1 MRILK
6 LIAAL
11 LVLVITLIS
20 CENQKEEGNG
30 IVGLWEVTKV
40 SLEGNSMTPIA
51 RWVRFNSDFTQE
63 SGNGWL
69 QHSIGNW
76 KFDNETKMLEIENT
90 NGLEDKN
97 PFKVQLEGDHMQWN
111 RLEAGDELTVML
123 KRIKKLPT
131 SGANKLFGL
140 WKFIDIRYNGK
151 EVLDSLNPSDKA
163 SISFGWDNNYTLR
176 NYPKGEKYGIFKTH
190 GHRQRMQM
198 VVDYNTKNPK
208 IDFYNYEFIGDTLS
222 MKSTNKNF
230 ELKLIRIHKFL
241 N

>member
-1 MRILK
+1 MKLVKSLAIL
-6 LIAAL
+6 LFSM
-11 LVLVITLIS
+11 ITLIS
-20 CENQKEEGNG
+20 CEDKKEQDSG
-30 IVGLWEVTKV
+30 IIGLWEVTEV

-76 KFDNETKMLEIENT
+76 KFNRETKMLEIENT

-97 PFKVQLEGDHMQWN
+97 PFKVVLNGDNMQWK

-123 KRIKKLPT
+123 KKIKKLPT
-131 SGANKLFGL
+131 SEANKLFGL
-140 WKFIDIRYNGK
+140 WKFVDIRINHK
-151 EVLDSLNPSDKA
+151 EVLDSLNPNGKA
-163 SISFGWDNNYTLR
+163 MLSFGWDNNYTLR
-176 NYPKGEKYGIFKTH
+176 NYPEGEKYGIFKTH

-208 IDFYNYEFIGDTLS
+208 IEFYNYQFIGDTLS
-222 MKSTNKNF
+222 LKSTNKNI
-230 ELKLIRIHKFL
+230 ELILTRIHQFL